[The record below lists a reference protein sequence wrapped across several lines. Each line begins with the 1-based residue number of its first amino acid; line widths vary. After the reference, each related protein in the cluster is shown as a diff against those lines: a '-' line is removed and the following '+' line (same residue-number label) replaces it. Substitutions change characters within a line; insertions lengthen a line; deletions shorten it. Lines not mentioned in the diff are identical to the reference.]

1 MPEHSAQPGIV
12 QRIWRNSAFRYLLA
26 GGSAF
31 IVDAG
36 MLALFREVLHWPVWV
51 AAAVAFVLSFFFT
64 YFAQKMFAF
73 GSALPH
79 GNALFRYLVLVV
91 FNTAATAAI
100 VAVVAMTPLGWFGGK
115 ILSTIACTIWN
126 YFVYK
131 NWVFPS
137 PKAVAEQAESSE
149 AQTFVY
155 DELKPT
161 DTLES

>member
-1 MPEHSAQPGIV
+1 MSEPSAQQGTV
-12 QRIWRNSAFRYLLA
+12 QRIWHNSVFRYLLA

-31 IVDAG
+31 VVDAG

-79 GNALFRYLVLVV
+79 GNALIRYLCLVI

-100 VAVVAMTPLGWFGGK
+100 VALVAMTPLGWFGGK

-131 NWVFPS
+131 KWVFPS
-137 PKAVAEQAESSE
+137 LKVAPQGAESSKVE
-149 AQTFVY
+149 NFMYNAP
-155 DELKPT
+155 EPT
-161 DTLES
+161 GTVEG